1 MKNIRNLIWAMLAIS
16 ASAHSLEFF
25 PNRGQLS
32 VPVKSIKEIQFG
44 DVLRQQYDFSC
55 GSAAL
60 ASLLTY
66 HYEQP
71 STEQTIFQVMFDNG
85 NKELIEEQGFSM
97 LDMKNYLGSIG
108 LRADGF
114 SMELSTIRKIGVPG
128 ITLVNFDGYMHFVV
142 IKGINSDSVIIGDP
156 SRGTITMSHEE
167 FNHYYQNVVLLV
179 KNRANI
185 GRAHFITNDDFA
197 IYNDSPLEAG
207 VRRESLGLFSTTLP
221 EAGEY

>member
-1 MKNIRNLIWAMLAIS
+1 MKIVRNLIWAMLAVS
-16 ASAHSLEFF
+16 ASAHSLDFF

-32 VPVKSIKEIQFG
+32 VPVKSVKEIQFG

-66 HYEQP
+66 HYETP
-71 STEQTIFQVMFDNG
+71 STEEAIFQIMFEKGD
-85 NKELIEEQGFSM
+85 KALIEKEGFSL
-97 LDMKNYLGSIG
+97 LDMKNYLVSIG

-114 SMELSTIRKIGVPG
+114 NMDLATIKKIGVPG

-156 SRGTITMSHEE
+156 SRGTITMTHEQ
-167 FNHYYQNVVLLV
+167 FNHYYENVVLLV
-179 KNRANI
+179 RNRANI
-185 GRAHFITNDDFA
+185 ARTHFITSDDFSL
-197 IYNDSPLEAG
+197 YTSSPLDAG
-207 VRRESLGLFSTTLP
+207 VNRDSLGLYSITLP
-221 EAGEY
+221 QAGEY

>member
-1 MKNIRNLIWAMLAIS
+1 M
-16 ASAHSLEFF
+16 
-25 PNRGQLS
+25 
-32 VPVKSIKEIQFG
+32 PVKSVKEMQFG

-71 STEQTIFQVMFDNG
+71 STEQTIFQNMFERGD
-85 NKELIEEQGFSM
+85 KTLIEEQGFSL
-97 LDMKNYLGSIG
+97 LDMKNYLTSIG
-108 LRADGF
+108 LRSDGF
-114 SMELSTIRKIGVPG
+114 NMDLETIRKIGVPG
-128 ITLVNFDGYMHFVV
+128 ITLLNFDGYMHFVV

-156 SRGTITMSHEE
+156 SRGTMKMSHAE

-179 KNRANI
+179 RNQANI
-185 GRAHFITNDDFA
+185 GRTHFITDDSFSQ
-197 IYNDSPLEAG
+197 YVNSPLEAG
-207 VRRESLGLFSTTLP
+207 VRRESLGLFSTSLP